1 MDLRRVRAFRAI
13 VEAGS
18 LTKAAGILTMT
29 PGALSKSMRQLE
41 REVGQALLVKQGR
54 GLRLTDHG
62 SLLYRVSGPLVE
74 EHNRVRQQLDASV
87 VTPERTLRL
96 ATYEVFSTHFLA
108 ALIDY
113 GLADLPLEVHEL
125 GVGGLERAIAGRE
138 ADMGL
143 TYLPIPRAGLTFRA
157 IGSFPF
163 QIYRKRGAF
172 AATAF
177 SDLPFAVPM
186 APLDENLGEA
196 LAIDCWPTDRV
207 ARKVTYRLTSLESA
221 LALCRTGRCAVFLP
235 DFVAQCH
242 NRCMPPANR
251 LTARRGP
258 AVLGAI
264 RRRVHLV
271 HRDADAG
278 MPIIERVAAAT
289 AAALKIKA

>member
-29 PGALSKSMRQLE
+29 AGALSKSMRQLE
-41 REVGQALLVKQGR
+41 REVGQTLLVKQGR

-96 ATYEVFSTHFLA
+96 ATYEVFSTHVLA
-108 ALIDY
+108 ALLEH
-113 GLADLPLEVHEL
+113 GLADHPLEVHEL

-138 ADMGL
+138 ADIGL
-143 TYLPIPRAGLTFRA
+143 TYLPAPRPGLTFRA
-157 IGSFPF
+157 LGAFSF

-177 SDLPFAVPM
+177 ADLPFAVPM
-186 APLDENLGEA
+186 ASLDENLGDA
-196 LAIDCWPTDRV
+196 LAIDCWPYERV
-207 ARKVTYRLTSLESA
+207 PRKVTYRLTSLESA
-221 LALCRTGRCAVFLP
+221 LALCRSGHCAVFLP
-235 DFVAQCH
+235 DFVARCH
-242 NRCMPPANR
+242 NRAMPSDN
-251 LTARRGP
+251 LLVTRRPPPQLGP
-258 AVLGAI
+258 I
-264 RRRVHLV
+264 QRQVHLV
-271 HRDADAG
+271 YRDADAG
-278 MPIIERVAAAT
+278 MPIIERVAAA
-289 AAALKIKA
+289 AAAVLKNKA